1 MPAVNQIEWS
11 PFGHSL
17 DMLNYCRAYQIVIQ
31 AWSPLTRGK
40 RLGDERLV
48 RLAEKYGKTPAQI
61 ILRWDV
67 QHGVVPMPKAQRPE
81 HQRQNIDIFDFELE
95 AIDMAQLDAC
105 NEHFSALEKLD
116 YL

>member
-1 MPAVNQIEWS
+1 LA
-11 PFGHSL
+11 
-17 DMLNYCRAYQIVIQ
+17 
-31 AWSPLTRGK
+31 
-40 RLGDERLV
+40 

-61 ILRWDV
+61 ILRWDL
-67 QHGVVPMPKAQRPE
+67 QHGVVPLPKAQRPE

-95 AIDMAQLDAC
+95 AVDMAQLDAC